1 MNFFLTGR
9 HFIFT
14 TTINNV
20 NMFSAQTFCSTS
32 SIHCYVTSTNDGSLF
47 TAVNRSCNIGELVSF
62 HKVYT
67 SQELICRI
75 YTVKVFAVDIH
86 KVRQASTG
94 TNINCI
100 KAFFFHQF
108 FNGKGTTDYSINN
121 NLNAQIFQRFNF
133 VLYDFFR
140 QTELRN
146 TIHQNATCNV
156 ESFVN
161 GYVITKFSQVASS
174 SKTGRATAYDCYFF
188 TFSNDFGSFYLVQAM
203 FTCVIRYK
211 TFQTTDSNGFTLD
224 TQHAFTFALV
234 FLGANATTNCGQAVF
249 TFQNLNRFS
258 KVFFR
263 NSFDEFRNL
272 YIYGATFYATRF
284 RTVEAT
290 LRFVNCHFFSVAK
303 SYFFKIFIADIS
315 RLFRHGIS
323 HSSTHLQ

>member
-1 MNFFLTGR
+1 MTDCHNNHINVKNVFATLNFYRTATTACIRFAKFHFHTFKTIYPALVITKDAYRIIQETQFNTLFFCVMNFFLTGR

-32 SIHCYVTSTNDGSLF
+32 SIHCYVTCTNDGSLF
-47 TAVNRSCNIGELVSF
+47 TAVNRSCNFGELVSF

-75 YTVKVFAVDIH
+75 YTVKVFAVNIH

-174 SKTGRATAYDCYFF
+174 SQTGRATAYDCYFF
-188 TFSNDFGSFYLVQAM
+188 TFSNDFGSFYLV
-203 FTCVIRYK
+203 
-211 TFQTTDSNGFTLD
+211 
-224 TQHAFTFALV
+224 
-234 FLGANATTNCGQAVF
+234 
-249 TFQNLNRFS
+249 
-258 KVFFR
+258 
-263 NSFDEFRNL
+263 
-272 YIYGATFYATRF
+272 
-284 RTVEAT
+284 
-290 LRFVNCHFFSVAK
+290 
-303 SYFFKIFIADIS
+303 
-315 RLFRHGIS
+315 
-323 HSSTHLQ
+323 